1 MKYKLLKIDGY
12 WIIVSKQEILPNS
25 WYENNGMLFLSD
37 NKYNEGN
44 NPNSS
49 NPKVTDHNFKLIYS
63 QNPEH
68 NLPSIT
74 FSDKVVTE
82 LGIVDVE
89 KKISTYVNHRY
100 ENSDNKP
107 WFNQRACEIDFK
119 GGYEIGLSVGND
131 KLNTASIRIRAEIAR
146 KEDCKDEA
154 SVYYVNGLRNAL
166 VWIQSI
172 TKQEYECELEMEMK
186 YEDCLEGSEFILR
199 PAYKEPKLSSG
210 SVKVIKLIK

>member
-1 MKYKLLKIDGY
+1 MKLIKIDGY

-74 FSDKVVTE
+74 FSDEVAKK

-89 KKISTYVNHRY
+89 KLVDKLFKDEFKLAQESMPAIWYDIKLKAIKLYNQAL
-100 ENSDNKP
+100 SDNK
-107 WFNQRACEIDFK
+107 
-119 GGYEIGLSVGND
+119 D
-131 KLNTASIRIRAEIAR
+131 KLFTLEDMGRAYRMGKTYGTGRTNLALD
-146 KEDCKDEA
+146 EDTF
-154 SVYYVNGLRNAL
+154 
-166 VWIQSI
+166 IQFL
-172 TKQEYECELEMEMK
+172 TKQEYDCELEMEMK